1 MKLTIK
7 KIIKNSNIFK
17 ALFKKIL
24 SGEDSHLI
32 KLAGSL
38 KTLLLS
44 LVLEETGRTLFAVLP
59 EEEEAQELI
68 EQICCLTDKKIR
80 LYPGGEE
87 EPNAPFILNPRRT
100 GMQAAVLRD
109 LLNNDLDMVITTPE
123 GLGYMLPDP
132 GWFKEQCIHLSLGS
146 SVELYQLVEQLI
158 EYGYTREVLVERPGE
173 ISLRGGILD
182 IYPLTGE
189 PPYRFEFFGNEIDS
203 IRQIDIESQRSQ
215 ETDIPLT
222 IAPTS
227 LYWKKRD
234 SYLFSY
240 MDDPLIFFQDQ
251 DLIQGKIDHTFHAR
265 EPNFVKS
272 EDIFAHIDQYQT
284 IQYHTLHIPK
294 ECIDFSAEPFVRSG
308 KKAEDIRDQL
318 NKIFRNYDN
327 IYIVSEDSSQRDRIR
342 DFLNIETNPLP
353 SLHFIVDEIHHG
365 FISSSLQVA
374 VVTAS
379 ELLGRKPAVRRKKQK
394 ITAGVPIRELTD
406 LKQGDYVVHIDHGI
420 GIYRGLEKITVKEST
435 RECLKLVYQDEDILY
450 VSVDKM
456 QRVQKYSGREGVE
469 PAINKLGSSKWEK
482 TKQKTKESVRKITQN
497 LIKLY
502 SERQT
507 IFGYAFS
514 EDTVWQ
520 QELEDSFAYQETID
534 QKEAIKAVK
543 GDMESSQ
550 PMDRLVSGD
559 VGFGKTEVAIR
570 AAFKAVNDSKQV
582 AIIVPTTILA
592 QQHFHTFKDRL
603 NRYPIR
609 IEVLSRFRSKTKQKE
624 IVRDLKQGTVDIVI
638 GTHRL
643 LSSDVNFKDL
653 GLLIIDEEHRF
664 GVKHKEKIKILK
676 KNVDVLA
683 MSATPIPRTL
693 QFSLLGIRDMSQIN
707 TPPEQR
713 LPIITEVL
721 PFHEQII
728 IEAVQREINRGGQ
741 VFFVHNRVRSI
752 YAVAEMIRRLIPEV
766 RLAVAHGQ
774 MREKDLERVMIE
786 FGEKKYDCLVST
798 MIIESGLDL
807 PNANTLIVHRAD
819 RLGLGQL
826 YQLRGRVGRSEK
838 RAYAYLLT
846 PPFHVLSKDALRR
859 LRTIEEFTELGSGLQ
874 IALRD
879 LEIRGAGSL
888 LGVKQ
893 SGNIEAVGFDLYMK
907 LVNETVQELKQEGD
921 IKKDKTVVHTEC
933 TVEVEQP
940 AYIPETYVGSEGQ
953 RVNIYRSL
961 AGAQSLSHISEIE
974 ETLRDRFG
982 PLPQECINLLE
993 VARIR
998 IMAEGVGIERV
1009 LLADDQL
1016 VVFFNKSWISSFK
1029 TEELLSKKLSTM
1041 VDSSPVPVHFIQD
1054 ERLGI
1059 EVSVNEQDLYTFT
1072 KKILQC
1078 WT

>member
-1 MKLTIK
+1 MATS
-7 KIIKNSNIFK
+7 IKNIIQNSPLFK
-17 ALFKKIL
+17 ALIQKVL
-24 SGEDSHLI
+24 SGENSQII

-38 KTLLLS
+38 KSFLLALLL
-44 LVLEETGRTLFAVLP
+44 EESGRTVLAVLP
-59 EEEEAQELI
+59 EEEEAQALF
-68 EQICCLTDKKIR
+68 EQIACITDKKIGI
-80 LYPGGEE
+80 YPGGEE
-87 EPNAPFILNPRRT
+87 EPDTPFILNPRRT
-100 GMQAAVLRD
+100 GMQTALLR
-109 LLNNDLDMVITTPE
+109 NTVKNDTDMVITTPE
-123 GLGYMLPDP
+123 GFGYMLPDP
-132 GWFKEQCIHLSLGS
+132 KWFKEHCINLSLGS
-146 SVELYQLVEQLI
+146 SVPLYELVEQLI
-158 EYGYTREVLVERPGE
+158 EYGYTRESLIERPGE

-203 IRQIDIESQRSQ
+203 IRQIDIESQRSR
-215 ETDIPLT
+215 ETDIALT
-222 IAPTS
+222 ISPTP
-227 LYWKKRD
+227 LFWDKRN

-240 MDDPLIFFQDQ
+240 LNNPIIFFQDQ
-251 DLIQGKIDHTFHAR
+251 DLIQGTIDHTFHAR
-265 EPNFVKS
+265 EPNFVSS
-272 EDIFAHIDQYQT
+272 EEVFEQLDHYQT
-284 IQYHTLHIPK
+284 IQYHTLKAPK
-294 ECIDFSAEPFVRSG
+294 DCIDFGAETLVRSG
-308 KKAEDIRDQL
+308 KKAHDIREQL
-318 NKIFRNYDN
+318 DRIARSCEN
-327 IYIVSEDSSQRDRIR
+327 IYIISEDSSQRDRIR
-342 DFLNIETNPLP
+342 DFLNIDSHPLP
-353 SLHFIVDEIHHG
+353 DLQLIVNGLHHG
-365 FISSSLQVA
+365 FISSSLQLA
-374 VVTAS
+374 ALSAS
-379 ELLGRKPAVRRKKQK
+379 ELLGRKPVKRRKR
-394 ITAGVPIRELTD
+394 IVTTGVPIRELTD

-420 GIYRGLEKITVKEST
+420 GIYKGLEKITVKEST
-435 RECLKLVYQDEDILY
+435 RECLKIAYHDEDILY

-507 IFGYAFS
+507 ISGYAFS

-520 QELEDSFAYQETID
+520 QELEDSFAYQETSD
-534 QKEAIKAVK
+534 QKEAINEVK
-543 GDMESSQ
+543 KSMESSQ

-592 QQHFHTFKDRL
+592 QQHFNTFKERL
-603 NRYPIR
+603 ERYPVR
-609 IEVLSRFRSKTKQKE
+609 IEVLSRFRSKSKQKE
-624 IVRDLKQGTVDIVI
+624 IVRELQQSKVDIVI

-643 LSSDVNFKDL
+643 LSSDIDFRDL

-741 VFFVHNRVRSI
+741 VFFVHNRVKSI
-752 YAVAEMIRRLIPEV
+752 HAVAEMIKRLVPEV
-766 RLAVAHGQ
+766 RLGVAHGQ
-774 MREKDLERVMIE
+774 MKEKNLEKVMIE
-786 FGEKKYDCLVST
+786 FGEKKCDCLVST

-826 YQLRGRVGRSEK
+826 YQLRGRVGRSDK

-846 PPFHVLSKDALRR
+846 PPFHLLTKDALRR

-907 LVNETVQELKQEGD
+907 LVNETVQELKQKSST
-921 IKKDKTVVHTEC
+921 KKEATVVNTEC
-933 TVEVEQP
+933 TVEVELP
-940 AYIPETYVGSEGQ
+940 AYIPETYVVSEGQ
-953 RVNIYRSL
+953 RVNLYRSL
-961 AGAQSLSHISEIE
+961 ATAQTLKQITEVKD
-974 ETLRDRFG
+974 TLRDRFG
-982 PLPQECINLLE
+982 VLPQKCINLLE

-998 IMAEGVGIERV
+998 ILAEKIGIERV
-1009 LLADDQL
+1009 LLTRDQL
-1016 VVFFNKSWISSFK
+1016 LVFFDKNWINSFK

-1041 VDSSPVPVHFIQD
+1041 VASSPVPIHFLQD
-1054 ERLGI
+1054 EGLGI
-1059 EVSVNEQDLYTFT
+1059 EVSVKEKEPFTFT